1 MADQHERSR
10 RVLDP
15 GYVADLDQRPIDE
28 LRLMHAEALELETE
42 VSYVRRLTQ
51 ARIDILEAEIGRRE
65 RGDSLE
71 DLINSLPQILSDPG
85 PRGAPANSRLPMQLA
100 PAQDS
105 EWAPRLAQFEGTLA
119 NLPGLSGTELTS
131 AIDGLRALER
141 EVSDQR
147 RELFG
152 VIDRID
158 LLLAERRTSQ

>member
-1 MADQHERSR
+1 MDDQHARSR

-15 GYVADLDQRPIDE
+15 GYLADIDARGIDE
-28 LRLMHAEALELETE
+28 LRAMHAECLELETE

-71 DLINSLPQILSDPG
+71 DLINSLPQILADPG
-85 PRGAPANSRLPMQLA
+85 PRADPVTSRLPMQLA
-100 PAQDS
+100 PAHDS
-105 EWAPRLAQFEGTLA
+105 EWDPRLAEFEGTLA
-119 NLPGLSGTELTS
+119 NLPGLSAEELTAS
-131 AIDGLRALER
+131 IEGLRALER

-147 RELFG
+147 RALFG

-158 LLLAERRTSQ
+158 LLLAERLQAQ